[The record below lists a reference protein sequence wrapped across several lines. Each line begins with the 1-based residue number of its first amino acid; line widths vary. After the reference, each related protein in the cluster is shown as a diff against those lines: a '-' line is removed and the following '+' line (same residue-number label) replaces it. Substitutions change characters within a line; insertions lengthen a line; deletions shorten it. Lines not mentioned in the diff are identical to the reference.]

1 MKTFHLIRLL
11 AEPLQLEELLLLSR
25 LLLVPLSLILHL
37 EIKLKGGRHSEVE
50 RGILGRIASG
60 TDSED

>member
-1 MKTFHLIRLL
+1 MEALHLLSLL
-11 AEPLQLEELLLLSR
+11 AKPLQLEELLLLSR

-37 EIKLKGGRHSEVE
+37 EIKLKEGRHSKVE